1 MSEFE
6 AGSISSRN
14 RLCIAFVTCE
24 HNNEDVE
31 EKHRRTYE
39 FRQIIMCPH
48 VLAVDTSGIADQ
60 ASD

>member
-1 MSEFE
+1 
-6 AGSISSRN
+6 
-14 RLCIAFVTCE
+14 VTCE
-24 HNNEDVE
+24 HDIEDIE
-31 EKHRRTYE
+31 EKHRRKYG